1 MKVLNL
7 TYNELV
13 KQFKKLSTNII
24 IALILISA
32 IILPVVM
39 KNIQPKQ
46 YAKNRIESAQY
57 MIQDLQYQIDSIQN
71 DKSKKAAME
80 RKYYS
85 IDKEYQQL
93 ILDNNISFDDWREDE
108 AEELKYESYK
118 LAAIEF
124 VLEGYSKEVVLE
136 NLRGE
141 DPKKVENYYTL
152 TLEKKKEIEAE
163 YIAKINEL
171 KDVINNFDYNR
182 HTELEIERKK
192 EFIALRQKDMDE
204 YEKLAAKNPTDEEG
218 KAKLEQLKKEK
229 EIAERDIPKFE
240 QDLALLQFRYDN
252 KIDYDNNNWKSNSLK
267 AIESELQELRME
279 MLDEKAFN
287 INISNDSLVTSYDE
301 YVESYKKANEKRVD
315 KIKELW
321 YGLENNISDLGSVKD
336 ARSVIDS
343 TYEVYVILAVLMVI
357 IIGGGIV
364 ASEYANGSIRLLMIR
379 PVARWKILLSKL
391 LSILIVGFSIVILG
405 VTILTISSCVV
416 FGFDTLKVPVLE
428 TINGSIV
435 ETSYLKYM
443 IPQLLVSTCS
453 LLFIASLVFMI
464 STLARNTAL
473 AVALGMLLYFGS
485 GPISGMLIGFKQTWL
500 INTIIPYI
508 NGSYFKFIPYFSDLL
523 KSNGMELNYILGAK
537 QLVVISAIMLIITFV
552 TFKKKDIKN

>member
-287 INISNDSLVTSYDE
+287 VNISNDSLVTSYDE

-443 IPQLLVSTCS
+443 IPQLLVSTGS